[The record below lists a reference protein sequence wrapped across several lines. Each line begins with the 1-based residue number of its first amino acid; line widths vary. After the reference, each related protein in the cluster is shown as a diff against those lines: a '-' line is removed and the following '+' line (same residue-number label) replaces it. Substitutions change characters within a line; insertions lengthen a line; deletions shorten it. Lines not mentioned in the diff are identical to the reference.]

1 VPRFDLACVGELMVD
16 VHVGVPL
23 PPPGGRAHGG
33 ITLLPGGSAVT
44 AALAARRAGG
54 TVLVVGRVGDDAGGR
69 LLVDALAEHGVE
81 THVGRMPDA
90 PTGVCVYAGG
100 AVAAERGANRGVRPE
115 DLPAVLVAG
124 AVLVSG
130 YLLLQPDSA
139 EAGRAALARAEA
151 RWRAVDAASA
161 ELVRRGGLEAEGAN
175 VVLADAEEARALTG
189 EEDEEAAVR
198 ALAERFELALVKLG
212 ARGALACSHGDL
224 VRHAEPP
231 VDRLAAAGTG
241 DAFAGAALLA
251 LARGDGLESA
261 LVAGC
266 RAGAAQAAGGGLGRS
281 DPIQLPA
288 DAFERDR
295 DPLG

>member
-1 VPRFDLACVGELMVD
+1 MRRPDLACVGELMVD
-16 VHVGVPL
+16 VHVGVPM
-23 PPPGGRAHGG
+23 PPAGGRAHGG

-54 TVLVVGRVGDDAGGR
+54 TALVVGRVGDDAAGR
-69 LLVDALAEHGVE
+69 LLVDALTEHRVE
-81 THVGRMPDA
+81 THVCRTPDA

-100 AVAAERGANRGVRPE
+100 AVAAERGANRGLRPQ
-115 DLPAVLVAG
+115 DVPAALAAG

-139 EAGRAALARAEA
+139 EAGHAALARAEA

-161 ELVRRGGLEAEGAN
+161 DLAGRAGLEAEGAN
-175 VVLADAEEARALTG
+175 VVFADAEEARALTG
-189 EEDEEAAVR
+189 EEDGEAAVR
-198 ALAERFELALVKLG
+198 ALAERFELAFVKLG
-212 ARGALACSHGDL
+212 AGGALACSHGDL

-231 VDRLAAAGTG
+231 VERLAAAGTG

-251 LARGDGLESA
+251 LTRADDVEAA

-266 RAGAAQAAGGGLGRS
+266 RAAAAQAAGNGLGRS
-281 DPIQLPA
+281 
-288 DAFERDR
+288 E
-295 DPLG
+295 LG

>member
-1 VPRFDLACVGELMVD
+1 VHRPDLACVGELMVD
-16 VHVGVPL
+16 VHVGAPM

-69 LLVDALAEHGVE
+69 LLVDALAQHGVE
-81 THVGRMPDA
+81 THVARTPAA
-90 PTGVCVYAGG
+90 PTGICVYAGG
-100 AVAAERGANRGVRPE
+100 AVAAERGANRGVRPQ
-115 DLPAVLVAG
+115 DLPAVLAAG

-151 RWRAVDAASA
+151 PWRAVDAASA
-161 ELVRRGGLEAEGAN
+161 ELVGRGGLEAEGAN
-175 VVLADAEEARALTG
+175 VVFADAEEARALTG
-189 EEDEEAAVR
+189 EEDPAAAGR
-198 ALAERFELALVKLG
+198 ALAERFELAFVKLG
-212 ARGALACSHGDL
+212 ARGALACSHGEL
-224 VRHAEPP
+224 VRHAESP
-231 VDRLAAAGTG
+231 VDRLVPAGTG

-251 LARGDGLESA
+251 LARGGDVGAA

-266 RAGAAQAAGGGLGRS
+266 RAAAAQAAGSGLGR
-281 DPIQLPA
+281 LRA
-288 DAFERDR
+288 DVFQHSR

>member
-1 VPRFDLACVGELMVD
+1 MRRPDLACVGELMVD
-16 VHVGVPL
+16 VHVGVPM

-44 AALAARRAGG
+44 AALAARRDGG

-81 THVGRMPDA
+81 THVGRTPDA

-115 DLPAVLVAG
+115 DLPAVLAAG

-161 ELVRRGGLEAEGAN
+161 ELVGRRGLEAEGAN

-189 EEDEEAAVR
+189 EEDGEAAVR
-198 ALAERFELALVKLG
+198 ALAERFELAFVKLG
-212 ARGALACSHGDL
+212 AHGALACSQGDL

-231 VDRLAAAGTG
+231 VERLAAAGTG

-251 LARGDGLESA
+251 LARADDPEAA

-266 RAGAAQAAGGGLGRS
+266 RAAAAHAAGTGLGRS
-281 DPIQLPA
+281 
-288 DAFERDR
+288 E
-295 DPLG
+295 LGSRSPDEKV

>member
-1 VPRFDLACVGELMVD
+1 MRRLDLACVGELMVD
-16 VHVGVPL
+16 VHVGVPM

-33 ITLLPGGSAVT
+33 ITLLAGGSAAT

-69 LLVDALAEHGVE
+69 LLVDSLAEHGVE
-81 THVGRMPDA
+81 THVGRTPDA

-115 DLPAVLVAG
+115 DLPAVLAAA

-161 ELVRRGGLEAEGAN
+161 ELVGRGGLEAEGAN
-175 VVLADAEEARALTG
+175 VVFADAEEARALTG
-189 EEDEEAAVR
+189 EEDGEAAVR
-198 ALAERFELALVKLG
+198 ALAERFELAFVKLG

-231 VDRLAAAGTG
+231 VERLAAAGTG

-251 LARGDGLESA
+251 LTHADDLEAA

-266 RAGAAQAAGGGLGRS
+266 RAAAAQARVFLGTRS
-281 DPIQLPA
+281 GA
-288 DAFERDR
+288 DR